1 MGNPFYNRFS
11 NRGNKM
17 PGPFGNAQ
25 NLMNQFQQFA
35 SQFQGDPQAKV
46 QELLNSGQM
55 TQEQF
60 NQFSNMVQP
69 FQQMLQMFGR
79 K

>member
-1 MGNPFYNRFS
+1 MDNPFFNRFG
-11 NRGNKM
+11 NRSNKM

-60 NQFSNMVQP
+60 NKFSSMTQP
-69 FQQMLQMFGR
+69 FQQLLQMFGR